1 MTTLS
6 VKGNSN
12 FTHMRLLLSLM
23 IDETG
28 KSSPSSDEH
37 FWTSNNLKT
46 AANYELVPAERVKTI
61 EKYNTSEYPALHKTN

>member
-1 MTTLS
+1 MS
-6 VKGNSN
+6 
-12 FTHMRLLLSLM
+12 
-23 IDETG
+23 DETG